1 MGNCDSKAECDPGK
15 YCDYAESSKCLLN
28 VCCSKFGFYGTTEEF
43 CDKIKVKRPS
53 YDKDG
58 SLNRVVGYYKGW
70 SPSRRCNTFYPEQI
84 PMGIYTHLNY
94 TFASID
100 LDTFEIVAATESEKK
115 LMTRLTDLKKVDPD
129 LKVFIAVSG

>member
-1 MGNCDSKAECDPGK
+1 
-15 YCDYAESSKCLLN
+15 
-28 VCCSKFGFYGTTEEF
+28 
-43 CDKIKVKRPS
+43 
-53 YDKDG
+53 
-58 SLNRVVGYYKGW
+58 
-70 SPSRRCNTFYPEQI
+70 
-84 PMGIYTHLNY
+84 MGIYTHLNY